1 MIRSK
6 RATLAKAHAAPYTQS
21 TRMSLDPLYR
31 IADLVALVREPEEI
45 YEPAVD
51 AMIAATGA
59 ARASLLLFD
68 RAGTMRFKAWRGLS
82 DGYRAAVDGHS
93 PWTADTRDPAPVLVP
108 DVAADASLG
117 PLRDVVLAEGIRSLG
132 FIPLGRPGRL
142 LGKFMVYY
150 DAPHEYAE
158 PEMKIAS
165 MVCHYVA
172 FGLDRVRAEREITEL
187 LDRERSARHEAETL
201 NRAKDDFLAILS
213 HELRN
218 PLNAIVN
225 AVGVLDQGGGR
236 EPMAMKA
243 QGVIRRQ
250 ITHLARLLDDLLDA
264 AKIGRG
270 HLEVRLET
278 MDLRAAAGAAVEKL
292 SHRFRAKRQALEVA
306 LPERAVPVRGD
317 ANRLQQVIANL
328 LDNASKY
335 SPEGARVALAL
346 DVESERAVLRVRD
359 AGIGIPA
366 ERRRTIFEPFT
377 QGHPRQ
383 SSGGLGIGLSLVRR
397 IVDLHGG
404 SIEVGDAPDG
414 PGSEFTVRLRLTA
427 EPLPAAA
434 GPAAPPAGR
443 RRLVLIEDNDDGRE
457 ALAMAL
463 RAAGHEVEAAATGQ
477 AGIELALRGRP
488 DYVLIDIGLPD
499 VDGYAVAQALR
510 PRLDRAVKLVALT
523 GYGQQQDR
531 QQSAAAGFDLHLVK
545 PVAPIDVLRILAGTE
560 PAAPR
565 RAPSYLA

>member
-31 IADLVALVREPEEI
+31 IADLVAHVREPEEI

-359 AGIGIPA
+359 AGIRIPA
-366 ERRRTIFEPFT
+366 ERRRTNFEPFT

>member
-1 MIRSK
+1 
-6 RATLAKAHAAPYTQS
+6 
-21 TRMSLDPLYR
+21 
-31 IADLVALVREPEEI
+31 
-45 YEPAVD
+45 
-51 AMIAATGA
+51 
-59 ARASLLLFD
+59 
-68 RAGTMRFKAWRGLS
+68 
-82 DGYRAAVDGHS
+82 
-93 PWTADTRDPAPVLVP
+93 
-108 DVAADASLG
+108 
-117 PLRDVVLAEGIRSLG
+117 
-132 FIPLGRPGRL
+132 
-142 LGKFMVYY
+142 
-150 DAPHEYAE
+150 
-158 PEMKIAS
+158 
-165 MVCHYVA
+165 
-172 FGLDRVRAEREITEL
+172 
-187 LDRERSARHEAETL
+187 
-201 NRAKDDFLAILS
+201 
-213 HELRN
+213 
-218 PLNAIVN
+218 
-225 AVGVLDQGGGR
+225 
-236 EPMAMKA
+236 
-243 QGVIRRQ
+243 
-250 ITHLARLLDDLLDA
+250 
-264 AKIGRG
+264 
-270 HLEVRLET
+270 
-278 MDLRAAAGAAVEKL
+278 
-292 SHRFRAKRQALEVA
+292 
-306 LPERAVPVRGD
+306 
-317 ANRLQQVIANL
+317 
-328 LDNASKY
+328 
-335 SPEGARVALAL
+335 
-346 DVESERAVLRVRD
+346 
-359 AGIGIPA
+359 
-366 ERRRTIFEPFT
+366 
-377 QGHPRQ
+377 
-383 SSGGLGIGLSLVRR
+383 VRR

>member
-1 MIRSK
+1 
-6 RATLAKAHAAPYTQS
+6 
-21 TRMSLDPLYR
+21 MSLDALYR
-31 IADLVALVREPEEI
+31 IADLVAHVREPEEI

-59 ARASLLLFD
+59 DRASLLLFD
-68 RAGTMRFKAWRGLS
+68 QAGVMRFVAWRGLS

-93 PWTADTRDPAPVLVP
+93 PWAAETRDLAPILVP
-108 DVAADASLG
+108 DVAADAALG
-117 PLRDVVLAEGIRSLG
+117 PLREIILAEGIRSLG

-150 DAPHEYAE
+150 EAPHEYSE
-158 PEMKIAS
+158 LEMKVAA

-172 FGLDRVRAEREITEL
+172 FGIDRVQAELEIKEL
-187 LDRERSARHEAETL
+187 LDRERTARHEAERL

-218 PLNAIVN
+218 PLSAIVN
-225 AVGVLDQGGGR
+225 AVGVLDQVNGR
-236 EPMAMKA
+236 QPMAVKA

-250 ITHLARLLDDLLDA
+250 TTHLARLLDDLLDA

-278 MDLRAAAGAAVEKL
+278 IDLRAAANAAVEKL
-292 SHRFRAKRQALEVA
+292 SHRFRDKGQEFQLS
-306 LPERAVPVRGD
+306 LPERPVPVRGD
-317 ANRLQQVIANL
+317 ANRLQQVLANL

-335 SPEGARVALAL
+335 SPAGGRIALTL
-346 DVESERAVLRVRD
+346 DVDGEQAVLRVRD
-359 AGIGIPA
+359 DGIGIPA
-366 ERRRTIFEPFT
+366 DRRRTIFEPFT
-377 QGHPRQ
+377 QGHPRH
-383 SSGGLGIGLSLVRR
+383 SGGGLGVGLSLVKR
-397 IVDLHGG
+397 IGDLHGG
-404 SIEVGDAPDG
+404 TIEVGDAPDG

-427 EPLPAAA
+427 EPLSAATIPAASL
-434 GPAAPPAGR
+434 PAG

-463 RAAGHEVEAAATGQ
+463 RTAGHHVEVAASGE

-488 DYVLIDIGLPD
+488 DYVLVDIGLPD
-499 VDGYAVAQALR
+499 LDGYAVAQALR
-510 PRLDRAVKLVALT
+510 PRLGHKVKLVALT

-531 QQSAAAGFDLHLVK
+531 RQSAAAGFDLHLVK
-545 PVAPIDVLRILAGTE
+545 PVAPGDVLRILAGTE
-560 PAAPR
+560 PAR
-565 RAPSYLA
+565 PSPTSA

>member
-31 IADLVALVREPEEI
+31 IADLVAHVREPEEI

-335 SPEGARVALAL
+335 SPEGARVAIAPE
-346 DVESERAVLRVRD
+346 VESERGVARVCEE
-359 AGIGIPA
+359 GIGIPA
-366 ERRRTIFEPFT
+366 GRPTSKRSSLTAASRTCE
-377 QGHPRQ
+377 
-383 SSGGLGIGLSLVRR
+383 
-397 IVDLHGG
+397 
-404 SIEVGDAPDG
+404 
-414 PGSEFTVRLRLTA
+414 PGSRC
-427 EPLPAAA
+427 
-434 GPAAPPAGR
+434 
-443 RRLVLIEDNDDGRE
+443 
-457 ALAMAL
+457 
-463 RAAGHEVEAAATGQ
+463 
-477 AGIELALRGRP
+477 
-488 DYVLIDIGLPD
+488 
-499 VDGYAVAQALR
+499 
-510 PRLDRAVKLVALT
+510 
-523 GYGQQQDR
+523 R
-531 QQSAAAGFDLHLVK
+531 Q
-545 PVAPIDVLRILAGTE
+545 
-560 PAAPR
+560 
-565 RAPSYLA
+565 